1 MDTKRC
7 YPFLSNLCKNE
18 LIYLPLSTRF
28 KAHIAVL
35 IANLIF
41 GINFSVVKFVTPGL
55 LKPFGLN
62 VVRVLVTTA
71 LLWLL
76 HIWERPVNRIRRKDI
91 PLFIACGL
99 TGIAIN
105 QLLFIKGLSITYSIH
120 ASLLMLCTPLLITIT
135 AFIFLKEKIN
145 AFMIGGL
152 VCGITGAIIL
162 ISSRDTTGNGGNIV
176 LGDILIALN
185 AISYAF
191 YFVLVK
197 PLMMHYSPLQVLR
210 WAFTFG
216 TIFILP
222 FGWNECIHAPW
233 SDFTAIELSAIGFVV
248 LASTFLAY
256 LLNIYGLH
264 HLHASAT
271 GAYIY
276 LQPIF
281 ATIVAII
288 FLGEHLS
295 MAKIFSALLIFAGV
309 YLVNRGKWIPRP

>member
-1 MDTKRC
+1 MTTKQ
-7 YPFLSNLCKNE
+7 
-18 LIYLPLSTRF
+18 
-28 KAHIAVL
+28 KAHLAVL
-35 IANLIF
+35 TANLIF
-41 GINFSVVKFVTPGL
+41 GVNFSVVKYVTPGL
-55 LKPFGLN
+55 IKPFGLN
-62 VVRVLVTTA
+62 VVRVLVTTS

-76 HIWERPVNRIRRKDI
+76 HFWERPKIPLERKDI

-99 TGIAIN
+99 TGITIN

-135 AFIFLKEKIN
+135 AFFFLREKLDKGVILGLV
-145 AFMIGGL
+145 MGIGGATML
-152 VCGITGAIIL
+152 ITA
-162 ISSRDTTGNGGNIV
+162 RERTGSGSDVI
-176 LGDILIALN
+176 LGDIFIALN

-197 PLMMHYSPLQVLR
+197 PLMLKYTPLQVLR

-222 FGWNECIHAPW
+222 FGWTEFIAAPW
-233 SDFTAIELSAIGFVV
+233 GSYSAQELTGIGFVV
-248 LASTFLAY
+248 IGATFFAY

-264 HLHASAT
+264 HIQASAT

-281 ATIVAII
+281 ATIVAVI
-288 FLGEHLS
+288 FLGEELTWV
-295 MAKIFSALLIFAGV
+295 KITAALLIFTGV
-309 YLVNRGKWIPRP
+309 YLVQRSKLKAIRAIIQQKNRDQ

>member
-1 MDTKRC
+1 MG
-7 YPFLSNLCKNE
+7 
-18 LIYLPLSTRF
+18 TRL

-35 IANLIF
+35 AANLIF

-62 VVRVLVTTA
+62 VVRVLVTTT
-71 LLWLL
+71 LLWLML
-76 HIWERPVNRIRRKDI
+76 IWEKPVNKLRRKDI

-99 TGIAIN
+99 TGISIN

-135 AFIFLKEKIN
+135 AFFFLREKVNGFI
-145 AFMIGGL
+145 ISGL
-152 VCGITGAIIL
+152 VCGISGAVML
-162 ISSRDTTGNGGNIV
+162 ISSRESSGSGDNII

-197 PLMMHYSPLQVLR
+197 PLILYYSPSQVLR

-222 FGWNECIHAPW
+222 FGWTEFMEAPW
-233 SDFTAIELSAIGFVV
+233 SSFTTTELSAIAFVV
-248 LASTFLAY
+248 IGATFLAY
-256 LLNIYGLH
+256 LFNIYGLT
-264 HLHASAT
+264 HLQASAT

-281 ATIVAII
+281 ATIVAVI
-288 FLGEHLS
+288 FLGEHLT
-295 MAKIFSALLIFAGV
+295 ARKIFSALLIFAGV
-309 YLVNRGKWIPRP
+309 YLVNRGKWKPVH

>member
-1 MDTKRC
+1 MTTKQ
-7 YPFLSNLCKNE
+7 
-18 LIYLPLSTRF
+18 
-28 KAHIAVL
+28 KAHLAVL
-35 IANLIF
+35 TANLIF
-41 GINFSVVKFVTPGL
+41 GVNFSVVKYVTPGL
-55 LKPFGLN
+55 IKPFGLN
-62 VVRVLVTTA
+62 VVRVLVTTS

-76 HIWERPVNRIRRKDI
+76 HLWERPKVPLDRKDV

-99 TGIAIN
+99 TGITIN

-135 AFIFLKEKIN
+135 AFFFLREKLDKAVILGL
-145 AFMIGGL
+145 AMGIGGATML
-152 VCGITGAIIL
+152 ITA
-162 ISSRDTTGNGGNIV
+162 RERTGSGSDVI
-176 LGDILIALN
+176 LGDIFIALN

-197 PLMMHYSPLQVLR
+197 PLMLKYSPLQVLR

-222 FGWNECIHAPW
+222 FGWSEFMAAPW
-233 SDFTAIELSAIGFVV
+233 GSYSFQELAGIGFVV
-248 LASTFLAY
+248 MGATFFAY

-264 HLHASAT
+264 HIQASAT

-281 ATIVAII
+281 ATVVAVI
-288 FLGEHLS
+288 FLGEELTWV
-295 MAKIFSALLIFAGV
+295 KILAALLIFSGV
-309 YLVNRGKWIPRP
+309 YLVQRSKLKAIRAIAKQKNRDQ